1 MGGYPPYGTGHGGF
15 PRSGGTANDRVA
27 ATEEVVWYMGVHL
40 SGGGV
45 RGGGVGDNGNLHS
58 EKLEYSCTVY
68 CNTDD
73 SGPGRGG
80 REEARGGVRGVVV
93 GTGGT

>member
-15 PRSGGTANDRVA
+15 QRLGGTATDRVF
-27 ATEEVVWYMGVHL
+27 ATDEVVCDMGVHL

-58 EKLEYSCTVY
+58 EKVEYSRTVY
-68 CNTDD
+68 CDADD

-80 REEARGGVRGVVV
+80 REGVGGKVRDVVV